1 MQPKIYWKNLSLI
14 LISSLLIGCATSKEL
29 IYVPTGFPKT
39 EPPKPLDLI
48 DIKFEVVSYKNLNS
62 YLENNANKYG
72 QVVFIALDVPEYE
85 KLAFNM
91 AEFKRFINQQTAVI
105 KYYEEQIDNIQQT
118 NTESE

>member
-1 MQPKIYWKNLSLI
+1 
-14 LISSLLIGCATSKEL
+14 L

-72 QVVFIALDVPEYE
+72 QVVFIALDV
-85 KLAFNM
+85 
-91 AEFKRFINQQTAVI
+91 T
-105 KYYEEQIDNIQQT
+105 
-118 NTESE
+118 